1 VSRSRLAGLGFGFYD
16 AERVAAAIRFQEL
29 PVHIVFAASEC
40 AHFAKS
46 GGLAEVVGALPKELV
61 KQGHRVTVYLPL
73 YPSVQ
78 RFVAGD
84 LLFAIRSITIPFPTY
99 NRFAGVVDGGERDGV
114 QYYFIDCPELFE
126 RDGIYGAHDRV
137 QPGAG
142 DYPDN
147 AERFGLFCRA
157 VIEAAKQLGVPEVF
171 HVHDWP
177 TALIP
182 VLLRTVYYFD
192 PALRLAATVLTI
204 HNTSYQGWFPP
215 AALPQTLLPWDLFT
229 FDKLE
234 DRGRFNWLKGGVVY
248 SDYLTTVSPTYAQEI
263 QTTEFGAGLEGA
275 LRQRNGDL
283 RGILNG
289 IDYAQWDPAHDPK
302 LAAHYGPGQLEGKME
317 CRKDLLH
324 GFGLD
329 GVPQDAMVIGMVTRL
344 ATQKGLDFL
353 TEIADRLLERNVALV
368 ALGSGEPYYEEFLRE
383 LAARK
388 PSQVA
393 VQTKYDNALAHK
405 IHAGA
410 DVFLMPSRYE
420 PCGLNQMYA
429 LKYGTVPVV
438 RATGGLKDTV
448 QEWNAGSGTG
458 FLFEGNNSAD
468 LLAALD
474 RALSAFTDRESWQT
488 LMRNGMAKSYSWECS
503 ALECVEVYKEVLR
516 RRG

>member
-1 VSRSRLAGLGFGFYD
+1 M
-16 AERVAAAIRFQEL
+16 
-29 PVHIVFAASEC
+29 HIVFAASEC
-40 AHFAKS
+40 APFAKS
-46 GGLAEVVGALPKELV
+46 GGLAEVVAALPKELV

-73 YPSVQ
+73 YQSV
-78 RFVAGD
+78 RPFLNGD
-84 LLFAIRSITIPFPTY
+84 LSFAIRSITIPFPGY
-99 NRFAGVVDGGERDGV
+99 NRFAGVVDGGEREGV

-126 RDGIYGAHDRV
+126 RDGIYGPHDRV

-142 DYPDN
+142 DYSDN

-157 VIEAAKQLGVPEVF
+157 VIEAAKQFGVPDVF

-177 TALIP
+177 TALIS

-192 PALRLAATVLTI
+192 PALRSAATVLTI

-215 AALPQTLLPWDLFT
+215 AAVAQMLLPWELFT

-234 DRGRFNWLKGGVVY
+234 DRGRFNWVKGGVVY
-248 SDYLTTVSPTYAQEI
+248 SDSLTTVSPTYAQEI
-263 QTTEFGAGLEGA
+263 QTAEFGAGLEGA
-275 LRQRNGDL
+275 LQQRHGDL

-289 IDYAQWDPAHDPK
+289 IDYSQWDPARDPK
-302 LAAHYGPGQLEGKME
+302 LAAHYGPERLEGKVD

-324 GFGLD
+324 AFGLD
-329 GVPQDAMVIGMVTRL
+329 GVAGDAMVIGMVTRL
-344 ATQKGLDFL
+344 ATQKGLDFV
-353 TEIADRLLERNVALV
+353 TQIADRLLERNVVLV
-368 ALGSGEPYYEEFLRE
+368 ALGSGEPVYEEFLKN

-388 PSQVA
+388 PDQVA
-393 VQTKYDNALAHK
+393 VQVKYDNALAHK

-410 DVFLMPSRYE
+410 DAFLMPSRYE

-448 QEWNAGSGTG
+448 EEWNPGAGSGTG
-458 FLFEGNNSAD
+458 FLFEGYNSAD

-474 RALSAFTDRESWQT
+474 RALAAFADRECWQT
-488 LMRNGMAKSYSWECS
+488 LMRNGMAESYSWER
-503 ALECVEVYKEVLR
+503 AAKEYVEVYHETLR
-516 RRG
+516 RRGR